1 MNEVIQQTEDQLRGY
16 RPEGEL
22 RATAYWVIEETTGM
36 SRTDILSGK
45 CTKIVPEVSDV
56 LRRIQR
62 HEPVQYIFGHTYWRG
77 MELAVNP
84 SVLIPRPETS
94 ELVDW
99 ILEDNT
105 AEHLTLTDAGTGSG
119 CIAIALKK
127 EQPKWQITALDL
139 SSEAIETAR
148 KNGEAQGTDIRWRK
162 ADMLH
167 LPEDLHT
174 DILVSN
180 PPYIMNKERAAMERN
195 VLDYEPQTAL
205 FVPDSDPLL
214 FYRALAGQHRAGTLY
229 FEINPLQAQAMKEML
244 QKEGYLHIETRK
256 DMQGKERMMK
266 ATECSLAE
274 LDTLV
279 PLLI

>member
-1 MNEVIQQTEDQLRGY
+1 MNEVIRQTEDQLRGY
-16 RPEGEL
+16 IPDEEL

-56 LRRIQR
+56 LHRIRQ
-62 HEPVQYIFGHTYWRG
+62 HEPIQYIFGHTYWRG
-77 MELAVNP
+77 MRLIVNQ

-99 ILEDNT
+99 ILEDNP

-127 EQPKWQITALDL
+127 EQPKWQITALDI

-148 KNGEAQGTDIRWRK
+148 KNGEIQRADIQWRE

-167 LPEDLHT
+167 LPQGLHT

-180 PPYIMNKERAAMERN
+180 PPYIMNKERATMERN

-214 FYRALAGQHRAGTLY
+214 FYRALAKQHRARTLY
-229 FEINPLQAQAMKEML
+229 FEINPIQAKDMKEML
-244 QKEGYLHIETRK
+244 EKEGYLHIETRK
-256 DMQGKERMMK
+256 DMQGKERMIR
-266 ATECSLAE
+266 ATE
-274 LDTLV
+274 
-279 PLLI
+279 